1 MSLIVC
7 NIKTNCRSSLRFLN
21 QQTVIARRKL
31 QSPVIILDYRLPLI
45 DGRAQC
51 IVQSVPDR
59 NYYRV
64 DEYHDDT
71 CHGEK

>member
-1 MSLIVC
+1 VQYKLQG
-7 NIKTNCRSSLRFLN
+7 SLRFLN
-21 QQTVIARRKL
+21 RQTVITGRKQ
-31 QSPVIILDYRLPLI
+31 QSLVIILDYRLPLI

-64 DEYHDDT
+64 DYIEYYDDI